1 MKIAILSR
9 DGTLYSCKRLRE
21 AAAKRGHQV
30 EILDPMSCYM
40 NIDPAASSIHY
51 KGRKLPHFDA
61 VIPRIGSQI
70 TYYGTAALRQFEMLG
85 SYPLNESVAI
95 SRARDKL
102 RSLQLRAR
110 QGIDLPVTGIAH
122 SPDDTSDLIDMVGGA
137 PLVIKLV
144 EGTQGIG
151 VVLAE
156 TRQAAESVIDAF
168 RGLNAHILV
177 QEYIEEAKGRDI
189 RCFVVGNEVVAA
201 IERQAKEGDFRSNLH
216 RGGIA
221 RIADISDR
229 EREIA
234 VKAAQTLGLDV
245 AGVDL
250 LRATRGPLVMEVTL
264 DTLRQWLDDAGIT
277 FFECDSCQALH
288 LPHMQNFD
296 GIFDAKIDLINDVIL
311 FSALAEVKPSAL
323 LALASDLSAINAS
336 SLTVKAFLDIQDDN
350 LPKLVV
356 CQSLFSGAGLSFK
369 QFAWFMRLSEEQIS
383 MVMMEANAHHL
394 LYSAEDDAENNDAS
408 PNFLH

>member
-1 MKIAILSR
+1 
-9 DGTLYSCKRLRE
+9 
-21 AAAKRGHQV
+21 
-30 EILDPMSCYM
+30 M

-102 RSLQLRAR
+102 RSLQLLAR

-216 RGGIA
+216 RGGVA
-221 RIADISDR
+221 RVADISER

-250 LRATRGPLVMEVTL
+250 LRATRGPLVMEVNASPGLEGVEKTTGVDIAAMDLQVVPTL